1 LEITESVLME
11 HEDDAISRLTT
22 LRQVGVHLAIDD
34 FGTGYSSLSALR
46 RLPVHLLKIDR
57 SFITNL
63 ADNDQDT
70 SIAWTIVRLAHRLG
84 MTVLA
89 EGVETAM
96 QRDSLRDLGCDQ
108 AQGYLFHRPLPAE
121 AFAGELTGR
130 LLSQLK
136 PRMAADV
143 TGERTA
149 TQR

>member
-70 SIAWTIVRLAHRLG
+70 SIAWTIVRAGAPVGHDRSCRG
-84 MTVLA
+84 
-89 EGVETAM
+89 G
-96 QRDSLRDLGCDQ
+96 RDCHAACFLRDLGCDR
-108 AQGYLFHRPLPAE
+108 AQGYLSTARSRR
-121 AFAGELTGR
+121 T
-130 LLSQLK
+130 LL
-136 PRMAADV
+136 RAN
-143 TGERTA
+143 
-149 TQR
+149 